1 MTELPNTIKH
11 VASPLARQTLQDNDL
26 TRPVAGR
33 RPVRILPWLQVVKIG
48 GRSIMDRGHEAILP
62 IVEEIRK
69 LLPEHRLLI
78 LTGPGI
84 RARHIYG
91 VGLDLGLPVGS
102 LAPLAASEAGQ
113 NGHILASLLAP
124 EGVSYLEHPTIAGQ
138 LAIHLTNARGAVGSA
153 FPPYHHH
160 EFPNSRLPTH
170 RADTGAFLLA
180 DALGAAGLTIVE
192 DVERPDCFLVF
203 SRGVLHG
210 AEMKSSGVGLGTVE
224 RLGRGA
230 IEPLGLFPLSLFFQ
244 GAGKSDAAIVLKQPV
259 GKPLQAVAEQTG
271 GRSRVAVGQRDVAQ
285 VRKRVGV
292 ERIGRIFL
300 LEDFEVRPRS
310 LIVSGQIDRLARPE
324 QRRLGVLSLRAGL
337 EILLESRP
345 RVGKSARLKQR
356 LGEIKRAEIGAA
368 VLGIFFEEF
377 LEFLDGDFPAA
388 AVVMAGG
395 NGELVV
401 RFVGARRAPGRQQD
415 RGRRR
420 EKQALTQKSRH
431 VTED

>member
-11 VASPLARQTLQDNDL
+11 VASPLARQTLQDVDL

-62 IVEEIRK
+62 IVDEIRK

-78 LTGPGI
+78 LTGAGI

-138 LAIHLTNARGAVGSA
+138 LAIHLNSARAAVGSA

-192 DVERPDCFLVF
+192 DVDGVYDIDPNGPD
-203 SRGVLHG
+203 GKK
-210 AEMKSSGVGLGTVE
+210 AELIRETSGTELAKSNGT
-224 RLGRGA
+224 LPFDPA
-230 IEPLGLFPLSLFFQ
+230 
-244 GAGKSDAAIVLKQPV
+244 
-259 GKPLQAVAEQTG
+259 
-271 GRSRVAVGQRDVAQ
+271 
-285 VRKRVGV
+285 
-292 ERIGRIFL
+292 L
-300 LEDFEVRPRS
+300 LEVMATARNLERVQ
-310 LIVSGQIDRLARPE
+310 IVNGLVPGRLTAA
-324 QRRLGVLSLRAGL
+324 LRG
-337 EILLESRP
+337 EH
-345 RVGKSARLKQR
+345 VGTIIHTGAKSA
-356 LGEIKRAEIGAA
+356 
-368 VLGIFFEEF
+368 
-377 LEFLDGDFPAA
+377 
-388 AVVMAGG
+388 
-395 NGELVV
+395 
-401 RFVGARRAPGRQQD
+401 
-415 RGRRR
+415 
-420 EKQALTQKSRH
+420 
-431 VTED
+431 